1 MLTETIGWAYT
12 ATVIGIALF
21 GCHMALLLAVALTS
35 QLPGGRRRAGREPG
49 DGSRNNPF
57 VLVQLP
63 LFNERTVVERVI
75 EAAATLAYPRDRLH
89 IQVLDDSTD
98 ETAALARACVAR
110 FASAGVPI
118 SHHHRRQ
125 RVGFK
130 AGALAAGLARA
141 PHAEFVAIFD
151 ADFVPAPDVIDRL
164 LAEFDDRP
172 NLGLVQARWEH
183 LNREANALT
192 QAQAVMF
199 DSYFAVDQVARSASG
214 LLMNFNGSA
223 GLWRR
228 ACIDAAGGWQGDTLA
243 EDLDLSYRAQIA
255 GWRLGYCRDIGVP
268 AELPTSLAAFRQQ
281 QFRWAQGSFQVFRK
295 LGGRLCRARLGL
307 PRQALGTLH
316 MLGYLPHVL
325 LVASLLLSLPLV
337 LLGGH
342 APVHWDAL
350 SALAFVPLL
359 VAAWGQWALAAPRG
373 ESPWR
378 ALLRL
383 WTFPLLTLI
392 FLGLSWSTTRAFW
405 GACTGR
411 GRAFERTPK
420 QGAGEAPGYRLHTG
434 DYFLGELALA
444 AYAAFTSWMAWTL
457 APALAPVLALYAA
470 SFGLTG
476 GLGLIEQRTAARQT
490 GGRQDLGLKG
500 AHDRRWSELRRDNE
514 S

>member
-1 MLTETIGWAYT
+1 MLTEVIGWAYT

-21 GCHMALLLAVALTS
+21 GCHMALLLAVALAS
-35 QLPGGRRRAGREPG
+35 RLPGGRRIAGRRAAAGDPDGAPG
-49 DGSRNNPF
+49 TRPF

-63 LFNERTVVERVI
+63 LFNERTVAERVI
-75 EAAATLAYPRDRLH
+75 GAAAALDYPRERLH

-98 ETAALARACVAR
+98 DTAALARSCVTR
-110 FASAGVPI
+110 WASAGVPI

-125 RVGFK
+125 RTGFK
-130 AGALAAGLARA
+130 AGALAAGLTQEPR
-141 PHAEFVAIFD
+141 AEFVAIFD

-164 LAEFDDRP
+164 LSEFDDRP
-172 NLGLVQARWEH
+172 DLGLVQARWEH
-183 LNREANALT
+183 LNPEDNALT

-228 ACIDAAGGWQGDTLA
+228 GCIEAAGGWQGDTLA
-243 EDLDLSYRAQIA
+243 EDLDLSYRAQIV
-255 GWRLGYCRDIGVP
+255 GWRLGYCMDIGVP

-295 LGGRLCRARLGL
+295 LGGRLWRARLGL
-307 PRQALGTLH
+307 PRQVLGTLH

-378 ALLRL
+378 ALPRL

-420 QGAGEAPGYRLHTG
+420 QGAGDAPGYRLRGG
-434 DYFLGELALA
+434 DRYLGELALA
-444 AYAAFTSWMAWTL
+444 AYAAFSSWMAWHL
-457 APALAPVLALYAA
+457 APGLAPVLALYAA

-476 GLGLIEQRTAARQT
+476 GLGLFEQRAAARQS
-490 GGRQDLGLKG
+490 GVRL
-500 AHDRRWSELRRDNE
+500 SV
-514 S
+514 